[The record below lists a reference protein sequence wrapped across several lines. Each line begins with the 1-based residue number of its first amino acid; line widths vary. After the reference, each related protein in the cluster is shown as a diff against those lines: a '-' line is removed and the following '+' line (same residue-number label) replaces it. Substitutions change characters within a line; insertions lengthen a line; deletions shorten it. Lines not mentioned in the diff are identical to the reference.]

1 MSQAT
6 AQPIPISTQF
16 NRCTQV
22 TGDTLDLYFP
32 GNVPYALIVDGR
44 QVLADPRQKGEPGDI
59 VVVWPNKRGPRLA
72 RKLARHEIDD
82 SLYFFA
88 MLDGGTLVS
97 VPHNKVTALHR
108 VVDQAGGA
116 S

>member
-6 AQPIPISTQF
+6 AQPIPNFAQF
-16 NRCTQV
+16 NRCTKI

-32 GNVPYALIVDGR
+32 GNAPYALILDGR
-44 QVLADPRQKGEPGDI
+44 QVLADPREKGEPGDI
-59 VVVWPNKRGPRLA
+59 VVVWPKKRGPRLA
-72 RKLARHEIDD
+72 RKLARNEIDD
-82 SLYFFA
+82 SLYFFT
-88 MLDGGTLVS
+88 MLDSGALVS

-108 VVDQAGGA
+108 VVDQVGGA

>member
-1 MSQAT
+1 MSQAI
-6 AQPIPISTQF
+6 AQPIQNPSQI
-16 NRCTQV
+16 NRCTKV
-22 TGDTLDLYFP
+22 TGDTLDLHFP
-32 GNVPYALIVDGR
+32 GNVPYAVTVDGQ
-44 QVLADPRQKGEPGDI
+44 QVLADPREKGEPGDI
-59 VVVWPNKRGPRLA
+59 VVVWPKRRGPRLA

-88 MLDGGTLVS
+88 MLDSGALVS

-108 VVDQAGGA
+108 VVDQVGGV

>member
-6 AQPIPISTQF
+6 AQPIPNSTQF

-32 GNVPYALIVDGR
+32 GNVPYALIVERRR
-44 QVLADPRQKGEPGDI
+44 QLLADPREKGVPGDI
-59 VVVWPNKRGPRLA
+59 VVVWPKKRGPRLA
-72 RKLARHEIDD
+72 RKLARYEMDNAF
-82 SLYFFA
+82 YFA
-88 MLDGGTLVS
+88 MLDGGALVS
-97 VPHNKVTALHR
+97 VPHNKVTAIHR